1 MTFSSAL
8 LRSTSIFLLFALIST
23 LLTVDAA
30 PLSKHSA
37 AGDAHSQ
44 CMTITSREDRIAF
57 HRSLDE
63 VREIWARGD
72 SEPQPGKDQVAFNVS
87 FTVVYANKTVE
98 GGYVPADRIKSQI
111 ERLNLD
117 YSGTGFSFVLVNTTL
132 VENPD
137 WFVNVY
143 PGSETEKE
151 MKKAH
156 NVGDAATLNIY
167 SMNFNNT
174 IRSLGT
180 ASMPSFYFRQPELDG
195 VMVRHTTL
203 PGGSMKN
210 FNLGRT
216 LTHEVGHWLG
226 LFHTFEGGCLDGV
239 GDNIADTP
247 PQASG
252 SEGCPKGRDSCPGDG
267 PDLINNFMDYSYD
280 SCMDSFTRLQIQR
293 MHEAARA
300 FRQPGGKTIFTA
312 NDRKVFG
319 GRKKAFQ
326 W

>member
-1 MTFSSAL
+1 
-8 LRSTSIFLLFALIST
+8 
-23 LLTVDAA
+23 
-30 PLSKHSA
+30 
-37 AGDAHSQ
+37 
-44 CMTITSREDRIAF
+44 MTITTREDRTAF

-63 VREIWARGD
+63 AREIWARED
-72 SEPQPGKDQVAFNVS
+72 VEPQPGKDQVVFNIS
-87 FTVVYANKTVE
+87 FNAVYTNKTVE

-117 YSGTGFSFVLVNTTL
+117 YNGTGISFVLINTTW

-137 WFVNVY
+137 WFINVY

-156 NVGDAATLNIY
+156 NIGDAATLNIY
-167 SMNFNNT
+167 SMNFNRT
-174 IRSLGT
+174 TRSLGT
-180 ASMPSFYFRQPELDG
+180 ASMPSFYFREPKLDG
-195 VMVRHTTL
+195 VMVRHTALT
-203 PGGSMKN
+203 GGSMKH
-210 FNLGRT
+210 FDMGRT

-226 LFHTFEGGCLDGV
+226 LFHTFEGGCIGI

-280 SCMDSFTRLQIQR
+280 SCMDSFTHLQIQR

-300 FRQPGGKTIFTA
+300 FRRPGGKTIFTA
-312 NDRKVFG
+312 KDRKVFG

>member
-1 MTFSSAL
+1 MTFSSTL
-8 LRSTSIFLLFALIST
+8 LRSTVFLLFAL
-23 LLTVDAA
+23 LLTVDAV
-30 PLSKHSA
+30 PLSTPLAAA
-37 AGDAHSQ
+37 AGEAHAQ
-44 CMTITSREDRIAF
+44 CMTITTREDRIGF

-63 VREIWARGD
+63 ARELWTRED
-72 SEPQPGKDQVAFNVS
+72 TQPQPGKDQVVFNVS
-87 FTVVYANKTVE
+87 FTAVYANKTVE

-117 YSGTGFSFVLVNTTL
+117 YKSTGFSFMLINTTW
-132 VENPD
+132 VENPG
-137 WFVNVY
+137 WFVDVY
-143 PGSETEKE
+143 PGSDTEKE
-151 MKKAH
+151 MKEAH
-156 NVGDAATLNIY
+156 NIGDAATLNIY
-167 SMNFNNT
+167 SMNFNT
-174 IRSLGT
+174 STRSLGT
-180 ASMPSFYFRQPELDG
+180 ASMPSFYFRQPKLDG
-195 VMVRHTTL
+195 VMVRHTAL

-210 FNLGRT
+210 FDMGRT

-239 GDNIADTP
+239 GDNIPDTP

-300 FRQPGGKTIFTA
+300 FRRPGGKTVYTA